1 MRHHGEICL
10 QGTDCA
16 LRQDGSTDGRS
27 HRSCRRSAGYVSAY
41 HSFRPSQLDKLC
53 WNWPARKRR
62 HGHRECERLVPRI
75 YLIPRPSA
83 HALRLGR
90 LAPPRGRLSHQHF
103 QLLFAEPPH
112 ARRHARVAK
121 VIFVWTTLPRAWA
134 VLMSSI
140 SLNRPVSSGVKI
152 YSAAKNMPPL
162 PEFAPTS
169 ADIQRLSV
177 PALPR
182 FR

>member
-90 LAPPRGRLSHQHF
+90 LAPPEAAFLTSTSSCCSPS
-103 QLLFAEPPH
+103 LLT
-112 ARRHARVAK
+112 HARVAK
-121 VIFVWTTLPRAWA
+121 VIFVWTTLPWAWA
-134 VLMSSI
+134 VLMNSI

-162 PEFAPTS
+162 PEFAPTP

-177 PALPR
+177 PVLPR